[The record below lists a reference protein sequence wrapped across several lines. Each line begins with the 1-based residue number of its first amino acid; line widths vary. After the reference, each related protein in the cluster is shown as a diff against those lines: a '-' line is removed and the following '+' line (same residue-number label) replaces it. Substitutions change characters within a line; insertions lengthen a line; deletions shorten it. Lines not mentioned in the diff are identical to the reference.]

1 MLLSAY
7 HFADFKKKI
16 PATSARP
23 PTELKTTV
31 MVVRNQKIAAKAA

>member
-7 HFADFKKKI
+7 HFADFKKKF

-31 MVVRNQKIAAKAA
+31 STAELYFLS